1 MMLPHDDFKRNFFV
15 AAVAG
20 IPYVGGSLSFL
31 LDQYLPSECEKRRN
45 DFLKQLSED
54 IENLKEKINLSNM
67 ETPEFQA
74 IFERLLRATVEEHR
88 KEKLISFRNITL
100 NMLDGTTPNFDK
112 ADFFSRLVL
121 SMIPDEIKIL
131 HVFYALDVKRTL
143 TASKEYD
150 NKQSRDIYGIL
161 GELWGAYDKEYVKAL
176 IVDCMRYSLI
186 SASRAQKAYEK
197 RDGIFLTTL
206 GIEFLTYI
214 FEPVGDDVLT
224 YGKA

>member
-1 MMLPHDDFKRNFFV
+1 M
-15 AAVAG
+15 
-20 IPYVGGSLSFL
+20 
-31 LDQYLPSECEKRRN
+31 
-45 DFLKQLSED
+45 KQLSDD
-54 IENLKEKINLSNM
+54 IEKLKEKINLSNM

-88 KEKLISFRNITL
+88 KEKLVSFRNITL
-100 NMLDGTTPNFDK
+100 NMLDSITPNFDK

-121 SMIPDEIKIL
+121 SMIPDQIKIL

-150 NKQSRDIYGIL
+150 NKKSRYIYGIL
-161 GELWGAYDKEYVKAL
+161 GELWGTYDKEYVKAL

-186 SASRAQKAYEK
+186 SASRSQKAYEK

-214 FEPVGDDVLT
+214 FEPVGDDDLT